1 LRLGGAGGAVGAFPA
16 AAVVCTEALSGGQR
30 LALSTLQDEVGFGS
44 CGLAERVGRS
54 ALFRPPLWCVPTA
67 LSGGQRIALST
78 LRDYDSVQRPRRG
91 LDRPTPP
98 SPRPG
103 VGSGNVGLGRA
114 VGVFPAAAAVC
125 TEALS
130 TLRDEVGFGRCGLA
144 GRVGRSALFRPP
156 LWCVP
161 RRCPVDNAL
170 RCPPYKTRSG
180 LEVAA

>member
-1 LRLGGAGGAVGAFPA
+1 MLAWVGRSAFFRPPLRCAPRRCPVDNACVVHPTRRGRVWTLRLGGAGRAVGAFPA

-30 LALSTLQDEVGFGS
+30 IALSTLQDEVGFGS

-103 VGSGNVGLGRA
+103 VGSGNVGL
-114 VGVFPAAAAVC
+114 
-125 TEALS
+125 
-130 TLRDEVGFGRCGLA
+130 
-144 GRVGRSALFRPP
+144 
-156 LWCVP
+156 
-161 RRCPVDNAL
+161 
-170 RCPPYKTRSG
+170 
-180 LEVAA
+180 